1 MQARIWFSVLALSS
15 VLGSVGILGIASPAF
30 AGSKT
35 PPPSNTRISIE
46 ENTQILKNTT
56 LDGYHDFH
64 VRRVAY
70 LDANAAYR
78 AALDDRRVSYATPM
92 LAARGETLSA
102 ADSVDE
108 DRSADLSAK
117 LSPASGGDE
126 NGLTEEGI
134 RAFYAESAR
143 AYLQPLSLYK
153 EWTKT
158 HFHEKGRVT
167 ETTTIKLP
175 GAASP
180 VVTSRTLTRKELLE
194 ETEKNYQSM
203 RGLLIQN
210 EVTSISLAPDGKS
223 AEVKDKS
230 IITGLSLPVD
240 SGSGKTLAGN
250 GVSQCDDKVVFT
262 AGKGVQILSST
273 CTSEITV
280 SAEQNL

>member
-15 VLGSVGILGIASPAF
+15 VLGVLGAADPAF

-35 PPPSNTRISIE
+35 PPPSNTKISIE
-46 ENTQILKNTT
+46 ENTQILKNAT

-70 LDANAAYR
+70 LEANAAYR
-78 AALDDRRVSYATPM
+78 TALDDRRTAYATPM
-92 LAARGETLSA
+92 LAARGATVS
-102 ADSVDE
+102 DTRDE
-108 DRSADLSAK
+108 DRSSALSAK
-117 LSPASGGDE
+117 ISPASGEGAESLSED
-126 NGLTEEGI
+126 GI
-134 RAFYAESAR
+134 RAFYAESAS
-143 AYLQPLSLYK
+143 AYLKPLSLYK

-158 HFHEKGRVT
+158 HFHEKGRFT

-180 VVTSRTLTRKELLE
+180 VVTSRTMTRKEMLE

-203 RGLLIQN
+203 RGVSIQN
-210 EVTSISLAPDGKS
+210 EVTDISLAPDGQS

-240 SGSGKTLAGN
+240 GGKTLAGN
-250 GVSQCDDKVVFT
+250 GVSQCSDKVVFT
-262 AGKGVQILSST
+262 PGKGVQVLSSA
-273 CTSEITV
+273 CTVEVTL